1 MFSVVSNITKSF
13 NDVIS
18 AGTFGVLNLSN
29 GQTDMMEGAFD
40 IHSYVYL
47 GRLFSIL
54 LNKWLYLLE
63 LIIIAFILCLTYKY
77 VGVNACIHVYVC
89 V

>member
-13 NDVIS
+13 NDIIS
-18 AGTFGVLNLSN
+18 AGTFGVLNLNN
-29 GQTDMMEGAFD
+29 GQTDLMEGAFD

-54 LNKWLYLLE
+54 LNLLE

-77 VGVNACIHVYVC
+77 VRG
-89 V
+89 